1 MSNNI
6 YNYLKVE
13 EPNGIVIDS
22 KNKLRNCK
30 KKLERMKE
38 RNAGSSDE
46 KVKEEIRILKLTILE
61 YEKKNIKTLKK
72 KKKKKKN
79 RDLLND
85 NDNYILNKEIK
96 QNKLNKIKK
105 EVKQK
110 RINKLWKRYLV
121 DERYLSKSPEWGK
134 TQSLS
139 YITGSP
145 KWSIKTH
152 QLFPDNMRRIIIGL
166 FCYSINEDTIF
177 STLPKEVME
186 HIAIQFSWIDFP
198 DKDKDKNVI
207 VVNKKGERK
216 RINIRWSV

>member
-1 MSNNI
+1 MENM
-6 YNYLKVE
+6 YNGLKIE
-13 EPNGIVIDS
+13 EPNGIVIDTED
-22 KNKLRNCK
+22 KLRNCK
-30 KKLERMKE
+30 ERLDKMKI
-38 RNAGSSDE
+38 RNAKTPDE

-61 YEKKNIKTLKK
+61 YENKNIQTLKK
-72 KKKKKKN
+72 KKKKKKK

-85 NDNYILNKEIK
+85 DNTILNKTIK
-96 QNKLNKIKK
+96 QNKLNRIKK

-121 DERYLSKSPEWGK
+121 DERYLSESPEWGK
-134 TQSLS
+134 THPLS
-139 YITGSP
+139 YITDSP

-152 QLFPDNMRRIIIGL
+152 PLFPDNMRRIIIGL
-166 FCYSINEDTIF
+166 FCYNINEDTIF

-186 HIAIQFSWIDFP
+186 HIVNQFRWVDFP

-216 RINIRWSV
+216 RTNIRWYG

>member
-1 MSNNI
+1 M
-6 YNYLKVE
+6 YNGLKIE
-13 EPNGIVIDS
+13 KPNGIVIDTE
-22 KNKLRNCK
+22 NKLRNCK
-30 KKLERMKE
+30 ERLEKMKI
-38 RNAGSSDE
+38 RNAKTPDE

-61 YEKKNIKTLKK
+61 YENKNIQTLKK
-72 KKKKKKN
+72 KKKKKKK

-85 NDNYILNKEIK
+85 DNTILNKTIK
-96 QNKLNKIKK
+96 QNKLNRIKK

-121 DERYLSKSPEWGK
+121 DERYLSESPEWGK
-134 TQSLS
+134 THPLS
-139 YITGSP
+139 YITDSP

-152 QLFPDNMRRIIIGL
+152 PLFPDNMRRIIIGL

-177 STLPKEVME
+177 STIPKDVME
-186 HIAIQFSWIDFP
+186 HIVSQFRWVDFP

-216 RINIRWSV
+216 RTNIRWYG